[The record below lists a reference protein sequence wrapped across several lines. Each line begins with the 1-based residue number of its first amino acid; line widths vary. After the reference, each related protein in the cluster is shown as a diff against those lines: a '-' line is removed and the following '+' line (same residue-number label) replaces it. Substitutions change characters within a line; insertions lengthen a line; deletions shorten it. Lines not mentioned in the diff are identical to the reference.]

1 MFEPMLKNLSDN
13 AQPILTA
20 PYILRTRRNHGLEHA
35 TVHVLSDRVKSLS
48 IAGRS
53 DAAGFWLI
61 GDVTTEQVESA
72 VHDALERMQKG
83 EHHLAVHPNC
93 GTGLLTTGTLVSLAA
108 LAGSIGVKRGARD
121 YVNRFPLVLMMS
133 IGAVI
138 LAQPLGLS
146 LQEHFTTEGNPG
158 NLSVLKVE
166 RSELH
171 TPLSNQPMTVH
182 RVTTTST

>member
-1 MFEPMLKNLSDN
+1 
-13 AQPILTA
+13 
-20 PYILRTRRNHGLEHA
+20 
-35 TVHVLSDRVKSLS
+35 
-48 IAGRS
+48 
-53 DAAGFWLI
+53 
-61 GDVTTEQVESA
+61 
-72 VHDALERMQKG
+72 MQKG